1 MQSPGSSP
9 SGNPWPRWVL
19 FLYFN
24 HGDILPSIGAKYSKQ
39 AVLALELEPVGWLE
53 EEGES
58 QKSVQKKS
66 KPLVG
71 TQYIG
76 LEEKKGEQSA
86 NFNPMILDD
95 LL

>member
-58 QKSVQKKS
+58 RSQSRRSPSLWLAHSTLAWKK
-66 KPLVG
+66 
-71 TQYIG
+71 
-76 LEEKKGEQSA
+76 KKGEQSA